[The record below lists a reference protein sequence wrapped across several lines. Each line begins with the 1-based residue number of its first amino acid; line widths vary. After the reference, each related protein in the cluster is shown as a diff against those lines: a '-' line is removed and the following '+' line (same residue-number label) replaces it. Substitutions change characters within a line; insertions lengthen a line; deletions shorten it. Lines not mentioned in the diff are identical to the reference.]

1 MSLFA
6 PVPFPLVTLM
16 LNIQSGLI
24 ALPELQRPFVWEN
37 AKIRDLL
44 DSMFRGYP
52 VGTLLFW
59 MTGGSPSAKTRTYG
73 GQATVPHYLIVD
85 GQQRL
90 TGLYAVI
97 KEQKVLRNNYAEEHI
112 RIAFNPFTATF
123 EVPDA
128 STPKDPSFI
137 PNISELWR
145 PETSL
150 LQFIPAFLARYREM
164 RGEDALTP
172 EMAKTAEQ
180 NIQKLE
186 KLVETYSFT
195 VLQLVPQLTEEEVAQ
210 VFVRVNS
217 TGKVLKQSDFILTI
231 MSIYWDD
238 GRKKLEAFSRN
249 CRLPV
254 EKGHSPFNHL
264 FRPEP
269 EHMLRVAVALAF
281 RRSRLEHVYS
291 LLRGKDMDTG
301 EVSDERR
308 DAQFAKLEEAQAK
321 ALDLSSW
328 FEFILCLTQ
337 AGYRRASLI
346 SSTMAVV
353 YPLSL
358 FLIGKCDFAVP
369 QKELRRVIARWFFF
383 VSLTGRYAHSP
394 ESQMEKDLADLRG
407 LTTPAEF
414 INFLESHMAMT
425 LTPDFWSTTL
435 PGEMKSSA
443 ARSPELFAYFAALNL
458 FGAKVLFSQ
467 VKVSELMDPAV
478 NPKKPL
484 LDKHHLFPKGYLK
497 KQGITATRDT
507 NQIANMA
514 LLEWPENIRIKDDA
528 PADYFPPL
536 FAALPAQDRTH
547 HVEFHA
553 LPDGWENMS
562 YEEFLEKR
570 RKLMAEVIKKGFDAV
585 GGAS

>member
-1 MSLFA
+1 
-6 PVPFPLVTLM
+6 M
-16 LNIQSGLI
+16 LLDNIQSGLI

-44 DSMFRGYP
+44 DSMYRGYP

-59 MTGGSPSAKTRTYG
+59 MTGGANNVKTRAYG
-73 GQATVPHYLIVD
+73 GQATVPHWLIVD

-97 KEQKVLRNNYAEEHI
+97 KGKPVLRNHYSEEYI
-112 RIAFNPFTATF
+112 RIAFNPFTGAF

-128 STPKDPSFI
+128 SIPKDPSFI
-137 PNISELWR
+137 PDISALWR
-145 PETSL
+145 PGTSL
-150 LQFIPAFLARYREM
+150 LQFIPAFLARYRNM
-164 RGEDALTP
+164 RGEEALSAQMVT
-172 EMAKTAEQ
+172 AAEQ
-180 NIQKLE
+180 NIQRLTQLK
-186 KLVETYSFT
+186 ETYSFT

-231 MSIYWDD
+231 MSIYWDE
-238 GRKKLEAFSRN
+238 GRKKLEAFSRD

-254 EKGHSPFNHL
+254 KQGASPFNYL

-291 LLRGKDMDTG
+291 LLRGKDMDSG
-301 EVSDERR
+301 EVSEERR
-308 DAQFAKLEEAQAK
+308 DTQFAKLETAQAK

-337 AGYRRASLI
+337 AGYRRANLI

-353 YPLSL
+353 YSFSL
-358 FLIGKCDFAVP
+358 FLIGKHDFAVP
-369 QKELRRVIARWFFF
+369 QKELRQVISRWFFF
-383 VSLTGRYAHSP
+383 VSLTGRYTHSP
-394 ESQMEKDLADLRG
+394 ESQMEKDLADIRG
-407 LTTPAEF
+407 LATAAEF
-414 INFLESHMAMT
+414 TEHLESRMAMI
-425 LTPDFWSTTL
+425 LTPDFWAVSL
-435 PGEMKSSA
+435 PGAMNSSA

-458 FGAKVLFSQ
+458 LGAKVLFSQ
-467 VKVSELMDPAV
+467 VKVAELMDPAL

-484 LDKHHLFPKGYLK
+484 LDRHHLFPKGYLK
-497 KQGITATRDT
+497 KKTITATRDI

-528 PADYFPPL
+528 PSTYFPPL
-536 FAALPAQDRTH
+536 FQVLSPKDKLLSAEL
-547 HVEFHA
+547 HA
-553 LPDGWENMS
+553 LPGGWENME
-562 YEEFLEKR
+562 YWDFLVAR
-570 RKLMAEVIKKGFDAV
+570 RELMAGVIKKGFEAV
-585 GGAS
+585 GG